1 METMTE
7 RPKVGRKKRP
17 IPARVV
23 KLDADIVGSAEML
36 AKRSGLTVADYLSRI
51 LRPIVDREWN
61 KMVRKASEEVEKRSD
76 Q

>member
-1 METMTE
+1 MSVAIEGAT
-7 RPKVGRKKRP
+7 RVGRKKRP

-61 KMVRKASEEVEKRSD
+61 KMVRKASEKGSE
-76 Q
+76 